1 MKIKILNEELL
12 PKDITL
18 DDKAYIEVSPS
29 YGSAIK
35 DTELY
40 SQNMNNVIAKL
51 KRKVT
56 DIVEEDPK
64 IDDISKMNKYTEK
77 SEKIQLDESLFE
89 DVKTNLTDRYDWAN
103 QLADELDDFIRSTF
117 TYTELRK
124 YGLESLPIARDEL
137 YDFSENKPELD
148 ESLNEARKDL
158 PPVNPAT
165 VDDEKFEYFVY
176 TLDDQ
181 KRMHKIARELV
192 NAFDG
197 LAASRK
203 GYAPVYIA
211 PNYAVAKDALDY
223 VVKAHDDLR
232 FAIGEV
238 EKKEKPKYVYDLDE
252 DIFTRVYDSLT
263 RTSKNKKVT
272 AGYDYSHS
280 LATDINGNLLVYGH
294 TLEDLKPA
302 IDIAEKFIDED
313 VTYDVD
319 PFATGKS
326 YLAHVVRINIPDVPM
341 QELPDNR
348 FDKAKK
354 LDQI

>member
-29 YGSAIK
+29 YGSAIR

-77 SEKIQLDESLFE
+77 PEKIQLDESLFE

-252 DIFTRVYDSLT
+252 DTFTRVYDSLT

-280 LATDINGNLLVYGH
+280 LATDINGNLLVYSH